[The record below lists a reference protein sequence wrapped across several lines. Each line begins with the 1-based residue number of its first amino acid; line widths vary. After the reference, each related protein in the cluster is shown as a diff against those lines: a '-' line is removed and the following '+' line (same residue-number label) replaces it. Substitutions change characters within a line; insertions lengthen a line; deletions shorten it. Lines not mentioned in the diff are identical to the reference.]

1 MAQNYKA
8 TLKQGDLGPPI
19 RAHIVNDS
27 DQKAEDNTGATGTFK
42 LLSVDADTGELTEVF
57 EKPAVFENPTTTGGI
72 IRYDWA
78 AGDTD
83 VVGLYRGLFK
93 IVYADG
99 TPEHY
104 PDQGYIWITIE
115 SAGPNP

>member
-1 MAQNYKA
+1 MGENYTA
-8 TLKQGDLGPPI
+8 TLKQGDLGPAI

-27 DQKAEDNTGATGTFK
+27 DRDSQDNTGAVGTFK
-42 LLSVDADTGELTEVF
+42 LLGIDPSTGELVEVF
-57 EKPAVFENPTTTGGI
+57 EKSAVFENPTTTGGI
-72 IRYDWA
+72 IRYDWE

-83 VVGLYRGLFK
+83 VTGLYRGLFK
-93 IVYADG
+93 IVYASG

-104 PDQGYIWITIE
+104 PDKGYIWITIE

>member
-1 MAQNYKA
+1 MSQNHTA

-27 DQKAEDNTGATGTFK
+27 DRGSPDFTAAVGTFK
-42 LLSVDADTGELTEVF
+42 LLSIDPDTGELTEVF

-72 IRYDWA
+72 IRYDWE
-78 AGDTD
+78 AGDTAAT
-83 VVGLYRGLFK
+83 GLYRGLFK
-93 IVYADG
+93 VVFAGG